1 MSGSINPALTSG
13 TGNTTQPRAG
23 ATSGTATGA
32 AAAGSTTGIGAD
44 FNTFLTLLTTQ
55 LQNQD
60 PTNAMD
66 ANQMTQQLVQF
77 ASVEQQIKVNTNLER
92 LLSVEQGNQL
102 VSAAPLMG
110 RVVEVE
116 SDRLAVQGGQAQLR
130 LPAAGEARRAEISI
144 QDSNGRVLRQAEVA
158 LGSTATNWSWDG
170 RDANGAQ
177 LADGAYRFTVSG
189 IRADN
194 STTPI
199 QAGVLARATS
209 VDRADG
215 EVRLGLG
222 ALTVKFDKLRG
233 LAAQ

>member
-1 MSGSINPALTSG
+1 MSGSIS
-13 TGNTTQPRAG
+13 
-23 ATSGTATGA
+23 A
-32 AAAGSTTGIGAD
+32 AAAGTASAGTRTNNATGIGAD

-116 SDRLAVQGGQAQLR
+116 SDRLALQGGQAQLR
-130 LPAAGEARRAEISI
+130 LPAAGEARRAEISV
-144 QDSNGRVLRQAEVA
+144 QDAAGRVLRRTEVA
-158 LGSTATNWSWDG
+158 LGSDATNWSWDG
-170 RDANGAQ
+170 RDAAGTQ
-177 LADGAYRFTVSG
+177 LPDGAYRFTLTG
-189 IRADN
+189 IRADGT
-194 STTPI
+194 SAPL
-199 QAGVLARATS
+199 QAGVLARATA
-209 VDRADG
+209 VDRRDG
-215 EVRLGLG
+215 EVRLSLG
-222 ALTVKFDKLRG
+222 ALSVNFDRLRG
-233 LAAQ
+233 LAAP

>member
-1 MSGSINPALTSG
+1 MSGSISATQTTS
-13 TGNTTQPRAG
+13 TNTIPR
-23 ATSGTATGA
+23 TNNS
-32 AAAGSTTGIGAD
+32 TGIGAD

-66 ANQMTQQLVQF
+66 ANQMTEQLVQF

-116 SDRLAVQGGQAQLR
+116 SDRLALQGGQAQLR
-130 LPAAGEARRAEISI
+130 LPVAGQATRAEISV
-144 QDSNGRVLRQAEVA
+144 QDASGRLLRRAEVA
-158 LGSTATNWSWDG
+158 LGGSNTDWSWDG

-177 LADGAYRFTVSG
+177 SADGAYRFTITG
-189 IRADN
+189 IRADGT
-194 STTPI
+194 TTPI
-199 QAGVLARATS
+199 EAGVLARATA
-209 VDRADG
+209 VDRRDG

-222 ALTVKFDKLRG
+222 ALSVSFDKLRG
-233 LAAQ
+233 LAAP

>member
-1 MSGSINPALTSG
+1 MSASISAPQASTAS
-13 TGNTTQPRAG
+13 TPR
-23 ATSGTATGA
+23 TGA
-32 AAAGSTTGIGAD
+32 TTGIGAD

-77 ASVEQQIKVNTNLER
+77 ATVEQQIKVNTNLER

-116 SDRLAVQGGQAQLR
+116 SDRLSLQGGQAQLR
-130 LPAAGEARRAEISI
+130 LPAAGEARRAQVTV
-144 QDSNGRVLRQAEVA
+144 QDANGRTVRSTELA
-158 LGSTATNWSWDG
+158 LGANAMNWSWDG
-170 RDANGAQ
+170 RDTNGTQ
-177 LADGAYRFTVSG
+177 LADGAYRFTITGS
-189 IRADN
+189 RADG
-194 STTPI
+194 TPAPLT
-199 QAGVLARATS
+199 AGVLARATT
-209 VDRADG
+209 VDRRDG

-222 ALTVKFDKLRG
+222 ALSVNFDKLRG
-233 LAAQ
+233 LAAN

>member
-1 MSGSINPALTSG
+1 MSGSI
-13 TGNTTQPRAG
+13 G
-23 ATSGTATGA
+23 ATPPGTAGLA
-32 AAAGSTTGIGAD
+32 ARGGTTGIGAD

-66 ANQMTQQLVQF
+66 ANQMTEQLVQF

-116 SDRLAVQGGQAQLR
+116 SDRLALQGGQAQLR
-130 LPAAGEARRAEISI
+130 LPAAGEARRAEISV
-144 QDSNGRVLRQAEVA
+144 QDANGRLLRRAEVA
-158 LGSTATNWSWDG
+158 LGGDATTWSWDG

-177 LADGAYRFTVSG
+177 LPDGAYRFTLAG
-189 IRADN
+189 IRADG
-194 STTPI
+194 TTAPL
-199 QAGVLARATS
+199 QAGVLARATA
-209 VDRADG
+209 VDRRDG
-215 EVRLGLG
+215 EVRLSLG
-222 ALTVKFDKLRG
+222 ALSVNFDKLRG
-233 LAAQ
+233 LAAP

>member
-1 MSGSINPALTSG
+1 MSGSISATQTTS
-13 TGNTTQPRAG
+13 TNNIPR
-23 ATSGTATGA
+23 TNNS
-32 AAAGSTTGIGAD
+32 TGIGAD

-110 RVVEVE
+110 RMVEVE
-116 SDRLAVQGGQAQLR
+116 SDRLALQGGQAQLR
-130 LPAAGEARRAEISI
+130 LPAAGQATRADISVQDTSGRLLRRAE
-144 QDSNGRVLRQAEVA
+144 VP
-158 LGSTATNWSWDG
+158 LGGSMTNWTWDG

-177 LADGAYRFTVSG
+177 LADGAYRFTVTG
-189 IRADN
+189 MRPDG
-194 STTPI
+194 TTMPLE
-199 QAGVLARATS
+199 AGVLARATA
-209 VDRADG
+209 VDRRDG
-215 EVRLGLG
+215 EVRLSLG
-222 ALTVKFDKLRG
+222 ALSVSFDRLRG
-233 LAAQ
+233 LAAP

>member
-1 MSGSINPALTSG
+1 MSGSIS
-13 TGNTTQPRAG
+13 TTQTTANNTVARN
-23 ATSGTATGA
+23 ATNNSP
-32 AAAGSTTGIGAD
+32 GIGGD

-77 ASVEQQIKVNTNLER
+77 ASVEQQLKVNTNLER

-116 SDRLAVQGGQAQLR
+116 SDQLSLQGGLAQLR
-130 LPAAGEARRAEISI
+130 LPAAGEARVA
-144 QDSNGRVLRQAEVA
+144 QVNVLDANGRVLRSAEVT
-158 LGSTATNWSWDG
+158 LGSAPTNWSWDG

-177 LADGAYRFTVSG
+177 RADGAYRFA
-189 IRADN
+189 I
-194 STTPI
+194 
-199 QAGVLARATS
+199 AGTRM
-209 VDRADG
+209 DG
-215 EVRLGLG
+215 RGVR
-222 ALTVKFDKLRG
+222 
-233 LAAQ
+233 

>member
-1 MSGSINPALTSG
+1 MSGSIS
-13 TGNTTQPRAG
+13 
-23 ATSGTATGA
+23 A
-32 AAAGSTTGIGAD
+32 AAAGTANATTRTNNTTGIGAD

-116 SDRLAVQGGQAQLR
+116 SDRLALQGGQAQLR
-130 LPAAGEARRAEISI
+130 LPAAGEVRRAEISV
-144 QDSNGRVLRQAEVA
+144 QDASGRLLRRAEVA
-158 LGSTATNWSWDG
+158 LGSAATNWSWDG
-170 RDANGAQ
+170 KDTAGTQ
-177 LADGAYRFTVSG
+177 LADGAYRFTLTG
-189 IRADN
+189 IRADG
-194 STTPI
+194 TTAPL
-199 QAGVLARATS
+199 QAGVLARATA
-209 VDRADG
+209 VDRREG

-222 ALTVKFDKLRG
+222 ALSVNFDKLRG
-233 LAAQ
+233 LATP

>member
-1 MSGSINPALTSG
+1 MSGSISATQAGTANPAARAN
-13 TGNTTQPRAG
+13 NTTG
-23 ATSGTATGA
+23 L
-32 AAAGSTTGIGAD
+32 GAD

-110 RVVEVE
+110 RLVEVE
-116 SDRLAVQGGQAQLR
+116 SDSLALQGGQAALR
-130 LPAAGEARRAEISI
+130 LPAAGQATRAEISV
-144 QDSNGRVLRQAEVA
+144 QDASGRLLRRTEVA
-158 LGSTATNWSWDG
+158 LGGSATSWNWDG
-170 RDANGAQ
+170 RDTNGAQ
-177 LADGAYRFTVSG
+177 LADGAYRFTITG
-189 IRADN
+189 LRADGT
-194 STTPI
+194 TTPVE
-199 QAGVLARATS
+199 ASVLARATA
-209 VDRADG
+209 VDRREG

-222 ALTVKFDKLRG
+222 ALSVNFDKLRG

>member
-1 MSGSINPALTSG
+1 MSGSISA
-13 TGNTTQPRAG
+13 TTAG
-23 ATSGTATGA
+23 AANTAARTNN
-32 AAAGSTTGIGAD
+32 TTGIGAD
-44 FNTFLTLLTTQ
+44 FSTFLTLLTTQ

-116 SDRLAVQGGQAQLR
+116 SDRLSLQGGQAQLR
-130 LPAAGEARRAEISI
+130 LPAAGEARLA
-144 QDSNGRVLRQAEVA
+144 QVNVLDANGRVLRSAEVR
-158 LGSTATNWSWDG
+158 LGSAPMNWSWDG

-177 LADGAYRFTVSG
+177 LADGAYRFAVTGS
-189 IRADN
+189 RADG
-194 STTPI
+194 TPATVT
-199 QAGVLARATS
+199 AGVLARATA
-209 VDRADG
+209 VDRRDG

-222 ALTVKFDKLRG
+222 ALSVNFDKLRG
-233 LAAQ
+233 LAGG